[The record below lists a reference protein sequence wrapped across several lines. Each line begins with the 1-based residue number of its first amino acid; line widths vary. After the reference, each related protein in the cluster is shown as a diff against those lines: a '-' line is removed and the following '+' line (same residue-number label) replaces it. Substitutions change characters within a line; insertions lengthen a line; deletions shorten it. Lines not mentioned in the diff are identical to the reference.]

1 VCLTCRLIEAPA
13 HFEYPEDPFNAEP
26 GIADARIMFRQSV
39 QVDLKVNDQDQP
51 IHLYYQLDA
60 VGPEWIQEVCA
71 DFFDGDPATTVP
83 EPFASGTANLK
94 VRISIISDNL
104 VDVFNSVNGKATAE
118 DGTEYKVRGS
128 ADLVVKDG
136 APVGDPTEFVSLQVT
151 EIRS

>member
-1 VCLTCRLIEAPA
+1 MCRLIEAPA

-51 IHLYYQLDA
+51 IHLYYQSDA

-83 EPFASGTANLK
+83 EPFGAGPPISRSASASSPT
-94 VRISIISDNL
+94 ISWTS
-104 VDVFNSVNGKATAE
+104 ST
-118 DGTEYKVRGS
+118 R
-128 ADLVVKDG
+128 
-136 APVGDPTEFVSLQVT
+136 
-151 EIRS
+151 